1 MTARVLI
8 TGSRTWSDWAT
19 IRTAL
24 SHIQREYGGDVIIV
38 HGDARGADRMAGRI
52 ATELGMKEEHHPA
65 DWERYGKRAGFVR
78 NAEMVDSGIDRC
90 VAFIRE
96 GSRGA
101 TMCADLA
108 DKRGI
113 PTVRYIA

>member
-1 MTARVLI
+1 
-8 TGSRTWSDWAT
+8 
-19 IRTAL
+19 
-24 SHIQREYGGDVIIV
+24 
-38 HGDARGADRMAGRI
+38 
-52 ATELGMKEEHHPA
+52 
-65 DWERYGKRAGFVR
+65 
-78 NAEMVDSGIDRC
+78 MVDSGIDRC